1 MLMLR
6 LNEVRRR
13 VGLSRSTI
21 WRLERSGQFVARR
34 RLSANAVGW
43 PEDEIDEW
51 LRTRGCAAAGGGDAP
66 SAPPGAAAADSPEV
80 SDGRRRRGSR
90 P

>member
-6 LNEVRRR
+6 LDDVRRR

-21 WRLERSGQFVARR
+21 WRLERSGQFVPRR

-51 LRTRGCAAAGGGDAP
+51 LRTRGCAAAGAGDAP
-66 SAPPGAAAADSPEV
+66 STPPDATAAKSSAESV
-80 SDGRRRRGSR
+80 RRTRRGSR